1 MKPKFTFIVVNKR
14 LITIS
19 ALALT
24 AVFTVF
30 AVTNWWVYRP
40 GRVTSEFVG
49 HLSHERYEDAAQM
62 LSAPSAIEV
71 ASDGGLT
78 VVDHAGNS
86 VTVQEARLPF
96 LSGGGEPDGPGD
108 FSMTAL
114 QGGKNGQVD
123 EPVVIYLGLDGGKI
137 RIERVD
143 RL

>member
-1 MKPKFTFIVVNKR
+1 
-14 LITIS
+14 
-19 ALALT
+19 
-24 AVFTVF
+24 
-30 AVTNWWVYRP
+30 
-40 GRVTSEFVG
+40 
-49 HLSHERYEDAAQM
+49 M

-78 VVDHAGNS
+78 LVDQAGNATAVS
-86 VTVQEARLPF
+86 EARLPF
-96 LSGGGEPDGPGD
+96 HSGGGKPDGPGD

-114 QGGKNGQVD
+114 QGAKNGQVD

>member
-1 MKPKFTFIVVNKR
+1 
-14 LITIS
+14 
-19 ALALT
+19 
-24 AVFTVF
+24 
-30 AVTNWWVYRP
+30 
-40 GRVTSEFVG
+40 
-49 HLSHERYEDAAQM
+49 M
-62 LSAPSAIEV
+62 LSAPSAIDV
-71 ASDGGLT
+71 VSGGGLT
-78 VVDHAGNS
+78 LVDHAGNS

-96 LSGGGEPDGPGD
+96 HSGGGEPDGPGD

>member
-1 MKPKFTFIVVNKR
+1 MKKR

-24 AVFTVF
+24 AVFIVF
-30 AVTNWWVYRP
+30 VVTNWWVYRP

-71 ASDGGLT
+71 ASDGALT
-78 VVDHAGNS
+78 LIDHAGNS
-86 VTVQEARLPF
+86 VTVPEARLPF
-96 LSGGGEPDGPGD
+96 HSGGGKPDGPGD

-114 QGGKNGQVD
+114 QGAKNGQV
-123 EPVVIYLGLDGGKI
+123 ENPVVIYLSLDGGKI
-137 RIERVD
+137 RIERFE